1 MFPCI
6 LFSLGQQQ
14 ISIPFCSFPRTSQ
27 ENKKERGKKIIYFLL
42 LLISC
47 TLGAVLSFPFRPV
60 SKNILHRRT
69 NKIVAE
75 LLWLQLIG
83 LVDE

>member
-27 ENKKERGKKIIYFLL
+27 ENKKEKGKKIIYVLL

-47 TLGAVLSFPFRPV
+47 TLRAVLSFPFRPV
-60 SKNILHRRT
+60 SKNLHRRT

-75 LLWLQLIG
+75 LLGLQLIG